1 MGFGQYNNSK
11 DMLDDYMG
19 YKLSSEGGSSSRPAR
34 RGSSGFKGIIIAVIV
49 IIGIVM
55 LYDALRPKCAHE
67 GCDNTPEEG
76 SSFCLIHNPKYYS
89 SKSSYTPAY
98 TTATTTRP
106 TTTTAGKVATQKTT
120 KKTTTRKAD
129 EYGAQEYDDP
139 EDFYED
145 HYDDFWDYEDA
156 EDYWEE
162 NY

>member
-1 MGFGQYNNSK
+1 MGFGQYDSSK
-11 DMLDDYMG
+11 DMHNDYMG
-19 YKLSSEGGSSSRPAR
+19 YKLSSEGSSLPRPAKC
-34 RGSSGFKGIIIAVIV
+34 GSSGFKGIIIAIII

-76 SSFCLIHNPKYYS
+76 SSFCLIHTPKYYS

-98 TTATTTRP
+98 TTVTTTRP
-106 TTTTAGKVATQKTT
+106 TITTTNKVTSRNTT
-120 KKTTTRKAD
+120 KKTTTRKAE
-129 EYGAQEYDDP
+129 EYGAQDYDDP

-162 NY
+162 NN

>member
-11 DMLDDYMG
+11 EMLDDYMG
-19 YKLSSEGGSSSRPAR
+19 YKLSSEGSSSPSHAG

-55 LYDALRPKCAHE
+55 LYDAMRPKCAHE

-89 SKSSYTPAY
+89 YKNSYTP
-98 TTATTTRP
+98 TTTRP
-106 TTTTAGKVATQKTT
+106 ATTTAGKVTTRKTT

-129 EYGAQEYDDP
+129 EYGAHDYDDP

-162 NY
+162 NN